1 MKEYEIELKDSK
13 IKVYAN
19 RQNID
24 DNQFE
29 KVRKLLLSIAKG
41 KQTLRLC
48 GQDIGEIATER
59 RLEGYLS
66 CSAEDLTT
74 LSKRLLDMTSQADY
88 LESSST
94 ILLFVHVPSD
104 SQLHNVADM
113 IDKLVAQ
120 SKANVLFG
128 IDNEQDSQVFGAE
141 LLVFGDKLHFDQK
154 GNEVVSN

>member
-24 DNQFE
+24 DSQFE
-29 KVRKLLLSIAKG
+29 KVRNLLLSIAKG
-41 KQTLRLC
+41 KQSLRLC
-48 GQDIGEIATER
+48 GQDIGQIATER
-59 RLEGYLS
+59 RLDGYLS
-66 CSAEDLTT
+66 CSAENLPSLNKT
-74 LSKRLLDMTSQADY
+74 LLDMTSQADY

-104 SQLHNVADM
+104 SQLHNVADI

-128 IDNEQDSQVFGAE
+128 IDNEQDIDIYSAE
-141 LLVFGDKLHFDQK
+141 LLIFGDKLYFDKK